1 MSVNSSITGAWLKSN
16 TDLKVHSVSSS
27 VSPTITLTGSA
38 VALSDEYDVWRLLAD
53 AINIAP
59 AGNTSFSFSYD
70 GFPPSEN
77 EGVFETHIYFVGS
90 QSQVGITTI
99 SPNNNNIYYLNIH
112 NVGAVN
118 LTGANIILRR
128 IKSLLD

>member
-1 MSVNSSITGAWLKSN
+1 MSVNSVLTGSWRKSN
-16 TDLKVHSVSSS
+16 TDLKVHSVASS
-27 VSPTITLTGSA
+27 VSPNITLTGNV

-70 GFPPSEN
+70 GFPPSGN
-77 EGVFETHIYFVGS
+77 EGVFETHIYFLGAVG
-90 QSQVGITTI
+90 QVGITTI

-112 NVGAVN
+112 NVGGVN
-118 LTGANIILRR
+118 LTGANILLRR
-128 IKSLLD
+128 IKSV